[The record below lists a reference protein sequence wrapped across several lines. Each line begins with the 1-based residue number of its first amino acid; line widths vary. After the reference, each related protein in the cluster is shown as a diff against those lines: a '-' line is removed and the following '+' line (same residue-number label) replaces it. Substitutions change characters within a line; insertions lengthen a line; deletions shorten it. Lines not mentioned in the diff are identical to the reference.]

1 MKVLAIGHL
10 TGKDIRP
17 HLEARGRR
25 PSGPGA
31 TVNAMSDI
39 NEFRAEITH
48 MWSLVTAA
56 DQDTMDNRQ
65 LLRHQTTLLS
75 ALRETQSSMNTVLL
89 EQGQALGGM
98 VLAINGPQERVRG
111 VDKRVMNVE
120 HKIAGIDG
128 RVTRIEERVGGL
140 DGRLTGVQ
148 ERVASLDGR
157 LTGVEERLTGVQ
169 ERLTRVEDK
178 VTGIDQNVV
187 AIMRHLG
194 V

>member
-39 NEFRAEITH
+39 NELRAEITH
-48 MWSLVTAA
+48 MRSLVTAA

-75 ALRETQSSMNTVLL
+75 ALRETQSSMNMVLL

-98 VLAINGPQERVRG
+98 ILAINGLQERVSG

-120 HKIAGIDG
+120 HKIAGIGG
-128 RVTRIEERVGGL
+128 RVTRIEERVAGL
-140 DGRLTGVQ
+140 DG
-148 ERVASLDGR
+148 
-157 LTGVEERLTGVQ
+157 RLTGVQ

>member
-1 MKVLAIGHL
+1 
-10 TGKDIRP
+10 
-17 HLEARGRR
+17 
-25 PSGPGA
+25 
-31 TVNAMSDI
+31 MSDI
-39 NEFRAEITH
+39 NELRAEITH
-48 MWSLVTAA
+48 MRSLVTAA
-56 DQDTMDNRQ
+56 DQDSMDNRQ
-65 LLRHQTTLLS
+65 LLRHQTTLLN

-98 VLAINGPQERVRG
+98 ILAINGLQERVSG

-128 RVTRIEERVGGL
+128 RVTRIEEG
-140 DGRLTGVQ
+140 
-148 ERVASLDGR
+148 VASLDGR
-157 LTGVEERLTGVQ
+157 LTGVQEQVASLDGRLTGVQ
-169 ERLTRVEDK
+169 ERLTRVVDK